1 VLAVLRARRVN
12 SDGQVVGALSEAVDT
27 NLPVLVTGIGDDQ
40 SDGVVQAQ
48 VSVRVLEAGRVS
60 VVANVQVAI
69 AAEVIELHDD
79 GIDGLGVEAVKVP
92 LVVVN
97 VATDL
102 LAGEQLASHLFAV
115 DTAEARVTSASVAE
129 HATAV
134 QGALGGA
141 VGDGSAVQGPRETRV
156 SEGVETKVDPL
167 VGHIYNL
174 QAEVVVNTSLG
185 VVKVDAR
192 GDASFLNVNVNV
204 AVSGFSD
211 VPDKFVGSR
220 TDLVVDPAVL
230 GEMCLIFSVRSSDSV
245 DRNSAV
251 SAFPRS
257 IANTSAS
264 DAISVA
270 STVVG
275 ATVASGVRV
284 EVDLEVSVL
293 ESEDTDVV
301 QAVVSFSRDNK
312 REVLLNRDI
321 SPVIFAQRGQLIATN
336 IQIRITIVVSFS
348 HNNGDWM
355 VECILGLVNS
365 IIEPCAGFNIF
376 VVENLSKS
384 DVLQGNRAIS
394 TDSVSIACA

>member
-1 VLAVLRARRVN
+1 
-12 SDGQVVGALSEAVDT
+12 
-27 NLPVLVTGIGDDQ
+27 
-40 SDGVVQAQ
+40 
-48 VSVRVLEAGRVS
+48 
-60 VVANVQVAI
+60 
-69 AAEVIELHDD
+69 
-79 GIDGLGVEAVKVP
+79 
-92 LVVVN
+92 
-97 VATDL
+97 
-102 LAGEQLASHLFAV
+102 
-115 DTAEARVTSASVAE
+115 
-129 HATAV
+129 V

-204 AVSGFSD
+204 AVSGLSY
-211 VPDKFVGSR
+211 VPYKFVGSR

>member
-1 VLAVLRARRVN
+1 
-12 SDGQVVGALSEAVDT
+12 
-27 NLPVLVTGIGDDQ
+27 VLVTGIGDDQ

-102 LAGEQLASHLFAV
+102 LAGEQLASHYTLIVSPGHITKVLYSLCYMHYKVMSVRTLFAV

-192 GDASFLNVNVNV
+192 GDASFLFMVITTLVMK
-204 AVSGFSD
+204 S
-211 VPDKFVGSR
+211 SR
-220 TDLVVDPAVL
+220 TKT
-230 GEMCLIFSVRSSDSV
+230 
-245 DRNSAV
+245 DRK
-251 SAFPRS
+251 
-257 IANTSAS
+257 I
-264 DAISVA
+264 
-270 STVVG
+270 
-275 ATVASGVRV
+275 
-284 EVDLEVSVL
+284 
-293 ESEDTDVV
+293 
-301 QAVVSFSRDNK
+301 
-312 REVLLNRDI
+312 
-321 SPVIFAQRGQLIATN
+321 
-336 IQIRITIVVSFS
+336 
-348 HNNGDWM
+348 
-355 VECILGLVNS
+355 
-365 IIEPCAGFNIF
+365 
-376 VVENLSKS
+376 
-384 DVLQGNRAIS
+384 
-394 TDSVSIACA
+394 